1 MYRLAE
7 SDPRRIPGFGKG
19 RHTVSTPEECFHET
33 VASVVLSFVVLLKNR
48 DVFYLDPEI
57 A

>member
-48 DVFYLDPEI
+48 DIFYLDP
-57 A
+57 